1 MVIDE
6 MAGVWIP
13 LSLLTPLTA
22 QGEVKDAWWWALVA
36 LVLFRFFDM
45 VKPLGIK
52 KLDNRQSA
60 FYVMADDLLG
70 GLYAAV
76 SLIIIKIILVSAGI
90 I

>member
-1 MVIDE
+1 M
-6 MAGVWIP
+6 
-13 LSLLTPLTA
+13 
-22 QGEVKDAWWWALVA
+22 KDAWWWALVA

-52 KLDNRQSA
+52 KLDNRQGA

>member
-1 MVIDE
+1 
-6 MAGVWIP
+6 
-13 LSLLTPLTA
+13 
-22 QGEVKDAWWWALVA
+22 
-36 LVLFRFFDM
+36 M

-52 KLDNRQSA
+52 KLDNRQGT